1 MKKNQIIFLNK
12 YTKGTWK
19 VNPLTGRVDIE
30 GDLIYTDFPRDVKD
44 HLRGVKFGEVT
55 GDFIFE
61 SQPTSVYFWPI
72 IPVNPKD
79 FPRKVGGNFS
89 CSRCSLKS
97 LKGGPEEVG
106 GDYKCSFNDLE
117 NFEGSPERVGGNF
130 VARFIRGLESFKGL
144 PKYIGADLNFND
156 SNQWNL
162 ELNSNN
168 LEILSQTEVKGTTK
182 FDGRYRKHF
191 EK

>member
-1 MKKNQIIFLNK
+1 MKKNQIKFLEK
-12 YTKGTWK
+12 YTKGVWK

-30 GDLIYTDFPRDVKD
+30 GDFIYTDFPRDVKD
-44 HLRGVKFGEVT
+44 HSRGIKFGEVT
-55 GDFIFE
+55 GNFIFE
-61 SQPTSVYFWPI
+61 SQPTIVYFWPI
-72 IPVNPKD
+72 IPVNPEM

-89 CSRCSLKS
+89 CERCSLKS

-106 GDYKCSFNDLE
+106 GYYRCSFNDLE
-117 NFEGSPERVGGNF
+117 NFEGAPERVGGNF

-144 PKYIGADLNFND
+144 PKQIGGHLSFED

-162 ELNSNN
+162 ELDSSN

-182 FDGRYRKHF
+182 WDGRYREYF